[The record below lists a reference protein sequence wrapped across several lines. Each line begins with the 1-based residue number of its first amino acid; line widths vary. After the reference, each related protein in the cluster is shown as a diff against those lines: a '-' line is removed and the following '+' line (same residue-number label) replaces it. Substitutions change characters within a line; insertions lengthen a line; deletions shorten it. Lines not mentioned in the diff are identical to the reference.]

1 MILEMGNVVGSESTT
16 QCAFSL
22 GTDRMEGS
30 RISNKVP
37 KNRML
42 QLELAQ
48 KMPRGT
54 ECITKRLAP
63 CRSAADSILGGRP
76 RAERHGSHHQIS
88 TRGFLRRLPQR
99 WLTRVSLTVERNCQ
113 NLEKGGMSCTALAQA
128 LLPHPPSGPWFLRAL
143 RVRTGV

>member
-30 RISNKVP
+30 RISNQVP

-76 RAERHGSHHQIS
+76 RAGRHGSRHQIS

-99 WLTRVSLTVERNCQ
+99 
-113 NLEKGGMSCTALAQA
+113 
-128 LLPHPPSGPWFLRAL
+128 
-143 RVRTGV
+143 